1 MLFEDLGMS
10 VQSATLSL
18 VTWWRC
24 FLEVC
29 AIAIKLVLPREVR
42 HSWAQPLQSQVR
54 EILSR
59 NDTRLLWPIL
69 VPSLSSIP
77 QMTFK
82 VVQVLVEYQPWDQD
96 HLWLQRKNCTSVKNV
111 LTQHPGDLI

>member
-1 MLFEDLGMS
+1 MLSRSLGH
-10 VQSATLSL
+10 
-18 VTWWRC
+18 RY
-24 FLEVC
+24 
-29 AIAIKLVLPREVR
+29 KLVLPRDVR
-42 HSWAQPLQSQVR
+42 HSWAQPLKRKVQ

-59 NDTRLLWPIL
+59 KDTRLLWRIL
-69 VPSLSSIP
+69 VHSLSSIS

-111 LTQHPGDLI
+111 LTQHLGDLI

>member
-1 MLFEDLGMS
+1 MLS
-10 VQSATLSL
+10 RSP
-18 VTWWRC
+18 RHRY
-24 FLEVC
+24 
-29 AIAIKLVLPREVR
+29 KLVLPRDVR
-42 HSWAQPLQSQVR
+42 HSWAQPLKRKVQ

-59 NDTRLLWPIL
+59 KDTRLLWRIL
-69 VPSLSSIP
+69 VHSLSSIP